1 MDPTTGQ
8 VISSPATGT
17 SALLDK
23 WTVTKPDVASSM
35 EAKLSAP
42 TRVPPGG
49 TITYTVD
56 LRNNSQYSL
65 NGTQVKFFLSPN
77 VSFAG
82 TTSDT
87 TTVEGNEVVVTLGRL
102 ASGADQTVSVNAAVS
117 SECRENDLVVARAV
131 ITSSTALPFFTNSVE
146 SRAHRH

>member
-1 MDPTTGQ
+1 MDRDQTGCCL
-8 VISSPATGT
+8 VDGG
-17 SALLDK
+17 
-23 WTVTKPDVASSM
+23 
-35 EAKLSAP
+35 EAFRP

-102 ASGADQTVSVNAAVS
+102 ASGADQTLSVNAAVS

-131 ITSSTALPFFTNSVE
+131 ITSSTALPFFTNSAE